1 VSDRATVVAIDAN
14 VILRYLVGDGG
25 RLADK
30 AAGILEAVADGHA
43 AVCCDPVTLAETVWV
58 LRSYYELPN
67 RAIESSLI
75 PLVECPGFHVPNK
88 SRYLTALKLLAEE
101 DASFGDACVCALA
114 LQECEGRLYSFARK
128 LSAIDDIDRAE
139 ALRKGK

>member
-1 VSDRATVVAIDAN
+1 MSDRPTLVAIDTN

-30 AAGILEAVADGHA
+30 AAGILDAVADGHA

-67 RAIESSLI
+67 LEIGNSLI
-75 PLVECPGFHVPNK
+75 PLVECPGFHVPGK

-101 DASFGDACVCALA
+101 GASFGDACACALA
-114 LQECEGRLYSFARK
+114 LQECEGRLYSFDRK
-128 LSAIDDIDRAE
+128 LPAIGGIDRTE
-139 ALRKGK
+139 ALRKGT